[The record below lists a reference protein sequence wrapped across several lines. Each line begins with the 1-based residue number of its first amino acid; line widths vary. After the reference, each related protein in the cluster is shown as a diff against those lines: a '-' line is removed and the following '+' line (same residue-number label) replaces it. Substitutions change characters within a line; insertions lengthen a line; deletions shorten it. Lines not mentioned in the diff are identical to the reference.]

1 MKRITVFLI
10 AAVTSATAFAA
21 AAGQDQSQG
30 PRQPQP
36 QPRAAAR
43 VVKPPKK
50 FNRVTKPVPDQ
61 YIVVL
66 NEEALNR
73 GVAEA
78 AAGLARSYGGTVGF
92 VYQSAIKGFSIRMT
106 EAAAVAL
113 SRNPLVVYVEEDAE
127 GSLTQTTIP

>member
-1 MKRITVFLI
+1 MKRITFLLI
-10 AAVTSATAFAA
+10 AAMASAVACATAAR
-21 AAGQDQSQG
+21 QSLSQG
-30 PRQPQP
+30 PRQPQL
-36 QPRAAAR
+36 RAAAR

-66 NEEALNR
+66 NEEALDR

-113 SRNPLVVYVEEDAE
+113 SRNPLVDYVEEDAE
-127 GSLTQTTIP
+127 GSLTQTTVP

>member
-1 MKRITVFLI
+1 MKRITFLLI
-10 AAVTSATAFAA
+10 AAMASAVACAA
-21 AAGQDQSQG
+21 AARQSLSQG
-30 PRQPQP
+30 PRQPQL
-36 QPRAAAR
+36 RAAAR

-66 NEEALNR
+66 NEEALDR

-113 SRNPLVVYVEEDAE
+113 SRNPLVDYVEEDAQ
-127 GSLTQTTIP
+127 GSLTQTTVP